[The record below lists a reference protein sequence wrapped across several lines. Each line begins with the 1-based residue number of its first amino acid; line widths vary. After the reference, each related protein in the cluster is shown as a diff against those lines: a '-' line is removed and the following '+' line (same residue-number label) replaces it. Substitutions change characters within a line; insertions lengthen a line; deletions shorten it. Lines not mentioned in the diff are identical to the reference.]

1 MNPLQSSLIISIAVH
16 GLILWWLFSTVLVTN
31 NRISQVNVEIFSS
44 EPEISKSEGTSSTRK
59 SQPLVKRSEPGRL
72 RKPFASTRQ
81 GGAAAEPLQEPTL
94 QPMESAA
101 AGHVASFGT
110 GTTPIFEG
118 EAGGEPGGVAIGP
131 QRTDSSA
138 GGLTSE
144 ARGVP
149 GSGGPAIIS
158 GSGSGASRKHATP
171 SEVDSFSG
179 AEIPG
184 YVIDAAGHRPPDAGA
199 IYPDVDKYVLYGADK
214 RTPIN
219 VLGTEVCIDGEFL
232 RSKEATT
239 ISEIKTDYSMCRYL
253 DFGDE
258 AVTVKCPPEAQTKLI
273 HYNSYLSSPLVYS
286 VRTCLEYDTSN
297 CYLTTDQE
305 TEREMCRIDF
315 QYEGLWAEG
324 TKFFYRCANSETRT
338 YRQPLQYNIRWFM
351 EIYIEERGL
360 RKREILRETRAV
372 SQCG

>member
-1 MNPLQSSLIISIAVH
+1 LASVNEKMNPLQSSLIISIAVH

-31 NRISQVNVEIFSS
+31 NRISQVNVAIFSS
-44 EPEISKSEGTSSTRK
+44 EPEISNSEGTSSTRQ
-59 SQPLVKRSEPGRL
+59 SQPLVKRSEAGSVRN
-72 RKPFASTRQ
+72 PFPSTRK

-149 GSGGPAIIS
+149 SGSGGPAIIS

-239 ISEIKTDYSMCRYL
+239 ISEIKPTIQCVAIWILAM
-253 DFGDE
+253 
-258 AVTVKCPPEAQTKLI
+258 
-273 HYNSYLSSPLVYS
+273 
-286 VRTCLEYDTSN
+286 
-297 CYLTTDQE
+297 
-305 TEREMCRIDF
+305 
-315 QYEGLWAEG
+315 
-324 TKFFYRCANSETRT
+324 
-338 YRQPLQYNIRWFM
+338 RQ
-351 EIYIEERGL
+351 
-360 RKREILRETRAV
+360 
-372 SQCG
+372 